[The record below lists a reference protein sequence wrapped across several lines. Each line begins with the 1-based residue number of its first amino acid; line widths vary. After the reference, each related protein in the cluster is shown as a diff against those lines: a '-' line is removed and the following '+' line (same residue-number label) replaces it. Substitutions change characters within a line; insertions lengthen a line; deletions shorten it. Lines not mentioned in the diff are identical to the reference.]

1 VRARLRPDHG
11 PVSRVVQMVGPFVI
25 AESPGEDTLLDHY
38 LPAPIETTKLTVSSR
53 NGDEM

>member
-1 VRARLRPDHG
+1 
-11 PVSRVVQMVGPFVI
+11 MVGPFVI
-25 AESPGEDTLLDHY
+25 SEPPSEDAFLDHY